1 MRTMLVLALLAST
14 LVPAA
19 AAQPSPPRDET
30 PERFVRRVYSN
41 YRHNG
46 PGVSTLRPAGTPYY
60 SAALLDAF
68 AKDSDAAHGE
78 VGAIDGDPICNCQDF
93 DALRVTR
100 ISVSALQGD
109 MVKAEV
115 GFDVTK
121 EHEAVTL
128 TLTRTQQGW
137 RIADI
142 ADKTMKSLMAL
153 LQESLA
159 HPAQEPPTG
168 TETPA
173 AQKP

>member
-14 LVPAA
+14 MVPAA
-19 AAQPSPPRDET
+19 AVQPSPPRDET

-41 YRHNG
+41 YRHKG

-93 DALRVTR
+93 DTLRVTR
-100 ISVSALQGD
+100 ITVSTLQGD
-109 MVKAEV
+109 LAKAEV
-115 GFDVTK
+115 RFQNLN

-128 TLTRTQQGW
+128 TLTQTQQGW
-137 RIADI
+137 RITDI
-142 ADKTMKSLMAL
+142 ADKNMKSLMAL
-153 LQESLA
+153 LQESIA
-159 HPAQEPPTG
+159 HPAQEPSTG
-168 TETPA
+168 AETPA